1 MNSSLRK
8 RSHKLMNKLENHI
21 NLDNI
26 ETAYLHFMFIIL
38 IPIIMNLDNLPML
51 DNVVFYNHIFK

>member
-8 RSHKLMNKLENHI
+8 RSHKLINKLE

-38 IPIIMNLDNLPML
+38 IPIIMNLDNLPMR